1 MNTHSFT
8 FVSLPLHA
16 TVSQKIKEKIWPS
29 EFVDLA
35 TVFDQYIMFPS
46 DISLNFN
53 ISGASVITNPR
64 RRFISIKQW
73 TDVFTK
79 YASVVRF
86 KYPDSAVALAN
97 YSVTVHSIADL
108 MVIGIIII
116 QSFRN

>member
-1 MNTHSFT
+1 M
-8 FVSLPLHA
+8 
-16 TVSQKIKEKIWPS
+16 I
-29 EFVDLA
+29 
-35 TVFDQYIMFPS
+35 PS

-53 ISGASVITNPR
+53 SSGASVITNPR

-97 YSVTVHSIADL
+97 YSVTVQSIANL
-108 MVIGIIII
+108 MVNSIIITQI
-116 QSFRN
+116 FENLDKQLICLRI